1 MGLTV
6 RTILFL
12 AEFVAL
18 LAFPTKS
25 DDLRRFFGCENEIIL
40 SWH

>member
-6 RTILFL
+6 PILFL

-18 LAFPTKS
+18 LAFPTKA
-25 DDLRRFFGCENEIIL
+25 DDLWRLFGCENEITL

>member
-6 RTILFL
+6 PILFL

-18 LAFPTKS
+18 LAFPTKAG
-25 DDLRRFFGCENEIIL
+25 DLWRLFGCENEITL